1 MRMYFKSQKSEQFY
15 VLSISAE
22 ERSSLAPYEIAT
34 DTFNLLK

>member
-1 MRMYFKSQKSEQFY
+1 MRMYFKSQKSEQ
-15 VLSISAE
+15 LNLTISSE